1 MALLTKTFQGLS
13 RGINRAL
20 PAWEIPDDQAV
31 WLQDVLLDVPGV
43 VRRRGPV
50 KQSSIAGAFTTN
62 DPQSLHQTVLQDG
75 SVRVAY
81 LSGLSTPRL
90 RVLNSGFGSTNQVT
104 WPGDWSTS
112 PPVWDSKP
120 ALNGGTMI
128 GASEGYMPTTTGGLA
143 LWRGG
148 SKAKYQTG
156 TITST
161 RGSKVI
167 TGSGTSWTANVEA
180 GMFIIADNG
189 AGVYSLLGT
198 VDTVDSN
205 TQITLLL
212 PALATVAG
220 SAYAA
225 QNVRGLVPRCMK
237 GRITV
242 ADTTNIVIG
251 AGTKFKMMDNGETW
265 EMFRASDMT
274 WVGTVSSVD
283 SDSALQLSATAA
295 VSMSNEHFVCI
306 RVQSDLYND
315 FTLADNTSPGFLNCV
330 YSGRQIYANLPYAA
344 DDTVYSSRVWF
355 SDPLDPEGLDMSPAD
370 GDFFDVTS
378 QGASNSPIIAIAS
391 LQNAMAILKQQ
402 ELYALYGSD
411 PTQYQLRKIA
421 DVGTISAMSVVVYR
435 NSLIFASR
443 QGVFMFDGVALTELT
458 SSLGDFW
465 KVGIRNYN
473 AESDRAYAGIYHNH
487 YFLHLSKFES
497 SYTPMKGA
505 SGAAPTKGTFV
516 INLDTGAITFLTNFE
531 FRGMI
536 TFPASADQ
544 DAWYIVPN
552 SSDQTT
558 IGEMADLWDG
568 TGNDEITC
576 KNATAGP
583 DFYLETK
590 RYDMGDAQWKK
601 FFKQIQMLYRLS
613 GDTLSMDTI
622 PGLGDDGIPA
632 SKPWKQQTLYKN
644 ARLKFMKRSTH
655 LGFRFYET
663 DGNVTDLRIGPW
675 AIGFKWQNRGRI

>member
-1 MALLTKTFQGLS
+1 MPLLTKTFMGLS

-43 VRRRGPV
+43 IRRRGPV
-50 KQSSIAGAFTTN
+50 QQSGTAGAFTTN

-90 RVLNSGFGSTNQVT
+90 RVLNSGFGATNQVT
-104 WPGDWSTS
+104 WPGDWTS
-112 PPVWDSKP
+112 APPVWDSKP
-120 ALNGGTMI
+120 ALNGGTLI

-148 SKAKYQTG
+148 SKAQYTTG

-161 RGSKVI
+161 RGSKTV
-167 TGSGTSWTANVEA
+167 TGSGTSWSANVEA
-180 GMFIIADNG
+180 GMFVIADDG
-189 AGVYSLLGT
+189 AGGYSLLGT
-198 VDTVDSN
+198 IDTVDSN
-205 TQITLLL
+205 TQVTLLL
-212 PALATVAG
+212 PALATVAA
-220 SAYAA
+220 SAYSI
-225 QNVRGLVPRCMK
+225 QNVRGIVPRCMK

-242 ADTTNIVIG
+242 ADTTNAVIG

-274 WVGTVSSVD
+274 WVGTVSQVN
-283 SDSALQLSATAA
+283 SDSSLLLTAQAA
-295 VSMSNEHFVCI
+295 VSLSNEHFVCI

-315 FTLADNTSPGFLNCV
+315 FTLADNKSPGFLNAV

-344 DDTVYSSRVWF
+344 DDTIYSSRVWF

-378 QGASNSPIIAIAS
+378 QGGANSPIIAIAS

-443 QGVFMFDGVALTELT
+443 QGIFMFDGVALTELT

-465 KVGIRNYN
+465 KLGIRNYN
-473 AESDRAYAGIYHNH
+473 AETDRAYAGVYHNH
-487 YFLHLSKFES
+487 FFLHVSNFAS
-497 SYTPMKGA
+497 PYTPMKGA

-544 DAWYIVPN
+544 DAWYIIPN
-552 SSDQTT
+552 SSDETT

-568 TGNDEITC
+568 TGNDVITC
-576 KNATAGP
+576 KGATAGP

-590 RYDMGDAQWKK
+590 RYDMGDGQWKK